1 MSAAT
6 GPVGLDPEE
15 VETLLGVLALLEDW
29 LIGVGYGTREDL
41 TEFGGWQ
48 LPGADPDTAVD
59 ALITELAGCSTA
71 VRRLRPPQVL
81 S

>member
-6 GPVGLDPEE
+6 GPVGLDPQE

-29 LIGVGYGTREDL
+29 LIGVGYSTREDL
-41 TEFGGWQ
+41 TEFGGSQ
-48 LPGADPDTAVD
+48 PPGADPDTAVD
-59 ALITELAGCSTA
+59 ALIAELAGCSTA
-71 VRRLRPPQVL
+71 VRRLRPPQVP